1 MTMRAL
7 IVGAAPRL
15 HAEGFYR
22 DLLTSFDVV
31 LACDGA
37 GEWALARGR
46 VPDYAI
52 GDFDSAEPGAQQR
65 LRAAGAT
72 VLQFPR
78 QKDQTDLDLAAA
90 HAAALGVDTLA
101 FTAAFRGRLDHT
113 LAAIGT
119 MRRHARL
126 LPTVLEPD
134 FTGWLLAPEGRAELS
149 FEAPAGA
156 VFSVVAIEEI
166 TGLHVSGARYDTHER
181 PVEVLSGQTVSNES
195 VGFPVHIRLAEG
207 SALVLLMHS
216 LHNGL

>member
-1 MTMRAL
+1 MTRQAL
-7 IVGAAPRL
+7 IVGAAPRPD
-15 HAEGFYR
+15 AGGFYR
-22 DLLTSFDVV
+22 DLLTRFDVV

-37 GEWALARGR
+37 AEWAVARGR

-72 VLQFPR
+72 VLEFPR

-90 HAAALGVDTLA
+90 HAAVLGTSELV
-101 FTAAFRGRLDHT
+101 FTAAFSGRLDHT

-126 LPTVLEPD
+126 LPVVLEPD
-134 FTGWLLAPEGRAELS
+134 FTGWLLAPKGRAELS

-166 TGLHVSGARYDTHER
+166 SGLHVSGARYDTHER
-181 PVEVLSGQTVSNES
+181 AVEVLSGQTVSNECLGDT
-195 VGFPVHIRLAEG
+195 VNIRLAGG